1 MVILYFS
8 VTAIKTI
15 RCSYRYLALLLTGPV
30 YAQAIILFAI
40 GTNTFI
46 KLTINHQRLRD
57 RKMSGN
63 ESRLQ
68 AILNITNRQKTVVH
82 KSEPLDKIWATD
94 VFNMAKMEEALN
106 KSAFKAVKQ
115 TVQTGATLDPAV
127 ADVVAAA
134 MKNWALS
141 KGVKFF
147 SHIFYP
153 MTNITAEKHDG
164 FIVTNAEGNA
174 ITEFSGSLLIKG
186 EPDGSSFPNG
196 SLRMTNAARGYTAW
210 DPTSP
215 AFIMHT
221 ENGSTLM
228 IPSVFMSWT
237 GEALDKKI
245 PLMRSISAMDSAARK
260 VLTLM
265 DETEI
270 APLNSSCGAEQEYF
284 LVDSN
289 FAYARPDLV
298 LAGRTLFGAPPA
310 KGQQFDD
317 HYFGAIPERVQVF
330 MQDFEDQLYRLGIPA
345 KTHHN
350 EVAPGQFEIAPY
362 FESAN
367 IAADHQQLMMTLMKA
382 TAKKHGFMCLL
393 HEKPF
398 AGVNGSG
405 KHVNWSV
412 GNATQG
418 NLLDP
423 GKTPHDN
430 LNFLLFCGAV
440 IRGVHKYGPLLR
452 AVIASASNDHRLG
465 ANEAPPAILSVYL
478 GDQLEKVFQDIKDGN
493 IATSKKGGEMDLGLS
508 QILKFERDP
517 GDRNRTSPFAF
528 TGNRFEFRAV
538 GSSQSVS
545 GPLVAMNT
553 LLADSLDWIAEK
565 LKVQLD
571 NGKDQTTAVLAVLKE
586 LMEEH
591 GNVVFGGDGYSHEWH
606 KAAVE
611 ERGLKNL
618 PTSADALPYLR
629 DESIRELFSR
639 TGVFTPIELESRFEV
654 YAEQYILS
662 IEVEAKLVVEMAKT
676 LIYPSAAQYLTE
688 LSVSHTSMADMGIEM
703 NKSVVSVVAEETN
716 AMLATV
722 TELETAL
729 ERHDFDSIDAHMN
742 FCANDIRNLM
752 DKVRSHVDRLE
763 GEVAD
768 DLWPLPKYREML
780 FIK

>member
-1 MVILYFS
+1 
-8 VTAIKTI
+8 
-15 RCSYRYLALLLTGPV
+15 
-30 YAQAIILFAI
+30 
-40 GTNTFI
+40 
-46 KLTINHQRLRD
+46 
-57 RKMSGN
+57 MSGN
-63 ESRLQ
+63 ESRLK
-68 AILNITNRQKTVVH
+68 AVYEITSAKPFET
-82 KSEPLDKIWATD
+82 KMTAPLKEIWACD
-94 VFNMAKMEEALN
+94 VFGLHQMEESLS
-106 KSAFKAVKQ
+106 KSAFKSIKN
-115 TVQTGATLDPAV
+115 TVQTGAELDPAV
-127 ADVVAAA
+127 ADIVAAA
-134 MKNWALS
+134 MKDWAMS
-141 KGVKFF
+141 KGAKFF

-153 MTNITAEKHDG
+153 MTNATAEKHDG
-164 FIVTNAEGNA
+164 FVVTNSDGVA
-174 ITEFSGSLLIKG
+174 ITEFTGSLLIKG

-215 AFIMHT
+215 AYIMHT
-221 ENGSTLM
+221 PNGAVLM

-245 PLMRSISAMDSAARK
+245 PLLRSNAAMNKAGQK
-260 VLTLM
+260 VLALM
-265 DETEI
+265 GEKDI

-284 LVDSN
+284 LVDER
-289 FAYARPDLV
+289 FANARPDLL
-298 LAGRTLFGAPPA
+298 LAGRTLFGASPA

-330 MQDFEDQLYRLGIPA
+330 MQDLEDKLYRLGIPA

-362 FESAN
+362 FEAAN
-367 IAADHQQLMMTLMKA
+367 VASDHQQLLMTLLKN
-382 TAKKHGFMCLL
+382 TAKKHGFICLL

-423 GKTPHDN
+423 GNTPNEN

-440 IRGVHKYGPLLR
+440 IRGVHKFGPLLR
-452 AVIASASNDHRLG
+452 AAIASAANDHRLG

-478 GDQLEKVFQDIKDGN
+478 GSQLEKVFDN
-493 IATSKKGGEMDLGLS
+493 IRTGELHVPTTGGQMDLGLS

-553 LLADSLDWIAEK
+553 MLADSLEWVAEK
-565 LKVQLD
+565 LEAELAKNSD
-571 NGKDQTTAVLAVLKE
+571 KAIAVFAVLKE
-586 LMEEH
+586 LMELH
-591 GNVVFGGDGYSHEWH
+591 GNVVFGGDGYSSEWH

-611 ERGLKNL
+611 ERGLQNI
-618 PTSADALPYLR
+618 PTTADALPAFKTP
-629 DESIRELFSR
+629 DVIELFSK
-639 TGVFTPIELESRFEV
+639 TGVLTPVELASRFEV
-654 YAEQYILS
+654 YAEQYVLA
-662 IEVEAKLVVEMAKT
+662 IEVEAKLVSEMAT
-676 LIYPSAAQYLTE
+676 TMIYPAAISYLSKIAST
-688 LSVSHTSMADMGIEM
+688 GIQLDY
-703 NKSVVSVVAEETN
+703 SPAGAVAETASAMMASVEKLNAALESEHFETTE
-716 AMLATV
+716 AHMTFLADEV
-722 TELETAL
+722 RGLMDEVRASADKLETL
-729 ERHDFDSIDAHMN
+729 
-742 FCANDIRNLM
+742 
-752 DKVRSHVDRLE
+752 
-763 GEVAD
+763 VAD

>member
-1 MVILYFS
+1 
-8 VTAIKTI
+8 
-15 RCSYRYLALLLTGPV
+15 
-30 YAQAIILFAI
+30 
-40 GTNTFI
+40 
-46 KLTINHQRLRD
+46 
-57 RKMSGN
+57 MSGQN
-63 ESRLQ
+63 ARQE
-68 AILNITNRQKTVVH
+68 AISNITNRAPKQSKMP
-82 KSEPLDKIWATD
+82 EPLSQIWAKD
-94 VFNMAKMEEALN
+94 VFNLSAMEDALS
-106 KSAFKAVKQ
+106 KSAFKAMKK
-115 TVQTGATLDPAV
+115 TVQTGTPLDSAT

-134 MKNWALS
+134 MKEWAMK

-147 SHIFYP
+147 SHVFYP
-153 MTNITAEKHDG
+153 LTNITAEKHDG
-164 FIVTNAEGNA
+164 FIITNPDGNA
-174 ITEFSGSLLIKG
+174 ITEFTGNLLIKG

-215 AFIMHT
+215 AYVMQT
-221 ENGSTLM
+221 DNGATLM

-245 PLMRSISAMDSAARK
+245 PLLRSNEAMNKAGAK
-260 VLTLM
+260 VLSLM
-265 DETEI
+265 GEKEI

-284 LVDSN
+284 LVDEN
-289 FAYARPDLV
+289 FANSRPDLL
-298 LAGRTLFGAPPA
+298 LAGRTLFGASPA

-317 HYFGAIPERVQVF
+317 HYFGAIPARVQVF
-330 MQDFEDQLYRLGIPA
+330 MQDFEDKLYRLGIPA

-367 IAADHQQLMMTLMKA
+367 VAADHQQLLMTLMKS
-382 TAKKHGFMCLL
+382 TAKAHGFLCLL

-412 GNATQG
+412 GNSTQG

-423 GKTPHDN
+423 GSTPHDN

-478 GDQLEKVFQDIKDGN
+478 GEQLESVFNDIKAGKLLEK
-493 IATSKKGGEMDLGLS
+493 AKGGLMDLGLS

-545 GPLVAMNT
+545 GPLVVMNT
-553 LLADSLDWIAEK
+553 MLADSLEWVSEK
-565 LKVQLD
+565 LEKALQD
-571 NGKDQTTAVLAVLKE
+571 NDKTMAVIVVLKE
-586 LMEEH
+586 LMELH
-591 GNVVFGGDGYSHEWH
+591 GNVVFGGDGYSAEWH

-618 PTSADALPYLR
+618 PTAADALPYFKDKDIIALF
-629 DESIRELFSR
+629 ES
-639 TGVFTPIELESRFEV
+639 TGVLTPKETLSRFEV
-654 YAEQYILS
+654 YAEQYVLS
-662 IEVEAKLVVEMAKT
+662 IEVEAKLVKSMASTK
-676 LIYPSAAQYLTE
+676 IYPAAIKYISE
-688 LSVSHTSMADMGIEM
+688 LSSTNSALASMGISLDKE
-703 NKSVVSVVAEETN
+703 NLEALVTHAN
-716 AMLATV
+716 AMMSSVAKLSEAV
-722 TELETAL
+722 EK
-729 ERHDFDSIDAHMN
+729 HDFDSVEEHMN
-742 FCANDIRNLM
+742 FCAKTICPLM
-752 DKVRSHVDRLE
+752 LEVRESADALE
-763 GEVAD
+763 GLVAD
-768 DLWPLPKYREML
+768 DYWPLPSYQEML

>member
-1 MVILYFS
+1 
-8 VTAIKTI
+8 
-15 RCSYRYLALLLTGPV
+15 
-30 YAQAIILFAI
+30 
-40 GTNTFI
+40 
-46 KLTINHQRLRD
+46 
-57 RKMSGN
+57 MSGN
-63 ESRLQ
+63 ESRIQ
-68 AILNITNRQKTVVH
+68 AIHQITNREIMTVKTP
-82 KSEPLDKIWATD
+82 KPLDQIWATD
-94 VFNMAKMEEALN
+94 VFNLAKMEESLS
-106 KSAFKAVKQ
+106 KTAFKAMKK
-115 TVQTGATLDPAV
+115 TVQTGAPLDTAT
-127 ADVVAAA
+127 AEVVAAA
-134 MKNWALS
+134 MKVWALS

-164 FIVTNAEGNA
+164 FIISDSDGKA

-196 SLRMTNAARGYTAW
+196 SIRMTNAARGYTAW

-215 AFIMHT
+215 VYIMHT
-221 ENGSTLM
+221 DNGSTLM

-245 PLMRSISAMDSAARK
+245 PLLRSIDAMNKAGNK
-260 VLTLM
+260 VLSLM
-265 DETEI
+265 GETDI

-289 FAYARPDLV
+289 FANSRPDLL
-298 LAGRTLFGAPPA
+298 LAGRTLFGASPA

-317 HYFGAIPERVQVF
+317 HYFGTIPARVQVF
-330 MQDFEDQLYRLGIPA
+330 MQDYEDQLYRLGIPA

-362 FESAN
+362 FEAAN
-367 IAADHQQLMMTLMKA
+367 IAADHQQLMMTLMRA
-382 TAKKHGFMCLL
+382 TAKKHGFLCLL

-398 AGVNGSG
+398 AGINGSG

-452 AVIASASNDHRLG
+452 AVIASAANDHRLG

-478 GDQLEKVFQDIKDGN
+478 GDQLEKVFQDIKDGK
-493 IATSKKGGEMDLGLS
+493 ITSSQSGGTMDLGLS
-508 QILKFERDP
+508 QILNFERDP

-553 LLADSLDWIAEK
+553 MLADSLTWIADK
-565 LKVQLD
+565 LEAELKKGTKQPD
-571 NGKDQTTAVLAVLKE
+571 AVVAVLKE
-586 LMEEH
+586 LMDLH
-591 GNVVFGGDGYSHEWH
+591 GNVVFGGDGYSSEWH
-606 KAAVE
+606 DKAVS
-611 ERGLKNL
+611 ERGLQNI
-618 PTSADALPYLR
+618 PTTADALPALR
-629 DESIRELFSR
+629 EDYIKTLFES
-639 TGVFTPIELESRFEV
+639 TGVLSPIELASRYEV

-662 IEVEAKLVVEMAKT
+662 IEVEAKLVVDMAKT
-676 LIYPSAAQYLTE
+676 LIYPAAIAYLAE
-688 LSVSHTSMADMGIEM
+688 LSITHSSMAEMGIELD
-703 NKSVVSVVAEETN
+703 NSIAKKIAAESN
-716 AMLATV
+716 AMLAAV
-722 TELETAL
+722 AKLSEAIA
-729 ERHDFDSIDAHMN
+729 RHDFATTEEHMQ
-742 FCANDIRNLM
+742 FCANVILSLMSEVRLHADI
-752 DKVRSHVDRLE
+752 LE
-763 GEVAD
+763 TEVAD
-768 DLWPLPKYREML
+768 ELWPLPKYQEML